1 MFQITEKARLRK
13 QLLDQREGLSLDF
26 IKIASSKI
34 QDNLRKVGFYRNA
47 RSIGGYFSIG
57 SEVRT
62 QDILQEILNAGKNLS
77 IPKVEKKD
85 LVFKKISNF
94 SDLEVGNFA
103 VMEPKNRCEE
113 IRKHDVILVPAVA
126 TTRDGYRLGY
136 GFGYYD
142 RYLSDKSAK
151 KVALSYTKQVIKS
164 IPHDGHDIRMDCIVT
179 EDEIIYPQV
188 AGPF

>member
-1 MFQITEKARLRK
+1 LSQLTEKARLRK

-34 QDNLRKVGFYRNA
+34 QDNLRRVEFYRAA
-47 RSIGGYFSIG
+47 RSIGGYFAIG

-62 QDILQEILNAGKNLS
+62 QDILQEILNAGKDLS
-77 IPKVEKKD
+77 VPKVEKKD

-94 SDLEVGNFA
+94 ADLEVGNFS
-103 VMEPKNRCEE
+103 VMEPKDRCEI
-113 IRKHDVILVPAVA
+113 IRKLDVILVPAIA
-126 TTRDGYRLGY
+126 LTRDGYRLGY

-142 RYLSDKSAK
+142 RYLHGKRAK
-151 KVALSYTKQVIKS
+151 KIALSYSKQVIKS

-179 EDEIIYPQV
+179 EDEVIYPK
-188 AGPF
+188 